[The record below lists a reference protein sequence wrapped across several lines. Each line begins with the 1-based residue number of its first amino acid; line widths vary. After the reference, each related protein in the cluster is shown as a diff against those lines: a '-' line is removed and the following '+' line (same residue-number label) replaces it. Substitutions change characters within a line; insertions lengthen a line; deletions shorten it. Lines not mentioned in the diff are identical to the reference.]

1 MVIAREVG
9 GGRGFVGVVRGCTTR
24 RLRMLPLWSNSAM
37 REAGN
42 EMEACAEGV
51 LLEH

>member
-24 RLRMLPLWSNSAM
+24 RLRMLPLRSNGAI
-37 REAGN
+37 R
-42 EMEACAEGV
+42 EMEMRWEFDGSAA
-51 LLEH
+51 